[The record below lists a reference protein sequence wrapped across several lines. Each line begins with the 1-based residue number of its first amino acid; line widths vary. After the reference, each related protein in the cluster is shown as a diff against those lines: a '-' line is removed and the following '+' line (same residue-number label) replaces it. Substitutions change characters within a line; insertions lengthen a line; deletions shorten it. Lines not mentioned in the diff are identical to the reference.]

1 MRERKQKELDRFQIV
16 MKENEENERR
26 LMEETEK

>member
-16 MKENEENERR
+16 MKENEANERR
-26 LMEETEK
+26 LMEEAEK

>member
-1 MRERKQKELDRFQIV
+1 MRERKQKELDRFQTV

-26 LMEETEK
+26 LMEEAEK

>member
-26 LMEETEK
+26 LMEEAEK